1 MNNKK
6 IYFRYWILL
15 LIFSVS
21 FLSPVAASFTKLMG
35 TPIGTNSYTGTA
47 LDDKSNVF
55 DGNFNTFFESS
66 NGWVGLDLG
75 TAKVVTLV
83 KYAPRAAFYAFRLN
97 NAIIQGSN
105 NADFSNSVD
114 LLTIPSEPL
123 ENILTGASLNNTV
136 AYRYVRIKA
145 TTDVCSISEL
155 EFFEGSFD
163 ANDKLTGTPIGT
175 TPYQGAA
182 QYDKFKAFDGD
193 FNTFFDSV
201 NGWIGLD
208 LGTAKVVNM
217 VKYAPRTA
225 EFAFR
230 LKNAIIQGANNS
242 DFSDAVGL
250 LTILSSPVEKILTVA
265 FLNNTVAYRY
275 VRLLSTADACS
286 ISELEFYKGN
296 IDSST
301 GISNPG
307 SRINTYQSGSSII
320 LDLTG
325 LSGQQTLTIYDL
337 QGKNMLTRL
346 VAGGEKSTVSNVLKK
361 GVYLINVQ
369 GSEKAITT
377 KLIIR

>member
-1 MNNKK
+1 M
-6 IYFRYWILL
+6 
-15 LIFSVS
+15 
-21 FLSPVAASFTKLMG
+21 
-35 TPIGTNSYTGTA
+35 
-47 LDDKSNVF
+47 
-55 DGNFNTFFESS
+55 
-66 NGWVGLDLG
+66 
-75 TAKVVTLV
+75 
-83 KYAPRAAFYAFRLN
+83 
-97 NAIIQGSN
+97 
-105 NADFSNSVD
+105 
-114 LLTIPSEPL
+114 
-123 ENILTGASLNNTV
+123 
-136 AYRYVRIKA
+136 
-145 TTDVCSISEL
+145 
-155 EFFEGSFD
+155 
-163 ANDKLTGTPIGT
+163 
-175 TPYQGAA
+175 
-182 QYDKFKAFDGD
+182 
-193 FNTFFDSV
+193 
-201 NGWIGLD
+201 D

-250 LTILSSPVEKILTVA
+250 LTILSSPGEKILTVA

-337 QGKNMLTRL
+337 QGKQLLTSPFTTEL
-346 VAGGEKSTVSNVLKK
+346 NVSFLQQGIYFLKVMTNENQYIVK
-361 GVYLINVQ
+361 
-369 GSEKAITT
+369 
-377 KLIIR
+377 KLIKIQ

>member
-1 MNNKK
+1 
-6 IYFRYWILL
+6 
-15 LIFSVS
+15 
-21 FLSPVAASFTKLMG
+21 
-35 TPIGTNSYTGTA
+35 
-47 LDDKSNVF
+47 
-55 DGNFNTFFESS
+55 
-66 NGWVGLDLG
+66 
-75 TAKVVTLV
+75 
-83 KYAPRAAFYAFRLN
+83 
-97 NAIIQGSN
+97 
-105 NADFSNSVD
+105 
-114 LLTIPSEPL
+114 
-123 ENILTGASLNNTV
+123 
-136 AYRYVRIKA
+136 
-145 TTDVCSISEL
+145 
-155 EFFEGSFD
+155 
-163 ANDKLTGTPIGT
+163 
-175 TPYQGAA
+175 
-182 QYDKFKAFDGD
+182 
-193 FNTFFDSV
+193 
-201 NGWIGLD
+201 LD

-250 LTILSSPVEKILTVA
+250 LTILSSPGEKILTVA